1 MLDTKLKNMRKIKNI
16 IILLVCVIPAIILV
30 ALYPQM
36 EITLQEYKK
45 SYELQRQEELERFEA
60 SEYKWELSSGF
71 VHMATETAYSFY
83 AKLLNQ
89 TIGETVDSSVL
100 EAYGWLEDA
109 ETIKDATTYYAVYNK
124 ENVPYTLTNSG
135 ADLSEFMNLND
146 EERWE
151 QLEQISSDAAG
162 YMLLSF
168 DSVGNINSVHVSMDD
183 GILYEKDYYSL
194 VLGSVEQYMENAVH
208 WSENINPE
216 FQAELLKPKDFQAVF
231 ILNDRD
237 TFCRSYMFQTYE
249 PDMFNY
255 YSDMGAWVVVLIGA
269 GLVALA
275 ALLLPLIKCLET
287 GWEKIFGLPFEI
299 IAAIFF
305 AGIFGALG
313 MFYLMCISTMTGLS
327 YLTDKEIFYLIGIAI
342 TKESLI
348 RLLLVLNVFGW
359 SVCFFMEYI
368 VVSAFR
374 QFVCRPKVYLKEKVL
389 SIRLLRWI
397 KHKVMRFLRNVFRM
411 DLEKRMHSGIIKF
424 VIINGLVGALLCS
437 LQIVGAIGFIVY
449 SVALYIF
456 LKKYGGQIQGWYG
469 NLLEATHQMAE
480 GNLKFQMSEDQGVFK
495 TIGNELCMVQESFSK
510 AVMEEARSQN
520 MKTELITNVSHDLK
534 TPLTAM
540 ITYIDLLKREDLTAG
555 ERENYLNIVDQKSQ
569 RLKVL
574 IEDLFEVS
582 KAASGNIQM
591 NFMDVDVVSLMKEVR
606 LEMEDKIESSSLD
619 FKWNIPDEKIILSLD
634 GQKTFRIFENLLNNI
649 LKYSM
654 DHSRVYVDV
663 LTQEENVCIM
673 FRNISAMELS
683 DDPERLME
691 RCVRGDASRQTE
703 GSGLGL
709 AIAKSFVELQNGK
722 LDIAIDGDLFKVTIL
737 WRR

>member
-16 IILLVCVIPAIILV
+16 IILLICVVPAIVLV

-36 EITLQEYKK
+36 EMTLQEYQKN
-45 SYELQRQEELERFEA
+45 YELYRQEEMERYEA

-71 VHMATETAYSFY
+71 VHMATETAYNFY
-83 AKLLNQ
+83 AELLNRS
-89 TIGETVDSSVL
+89 IGETVDRSVL

-109 ETIKDATTYYAVYNK
+109 DSIKDATTYYAIYNK

-135 ADLSEFMNLND
+135 ADLSGFMNLTD
-146 EERWE
+146 EERWN
-151 QLEQISSDAAG
+151 QLEQILPDAAG
-162 YMLLSF
+162 YMILSF
-168 DSVGNINSVHVSMDD
+168 DSIGNLDGAHVSMDD
-183 GILYEKDYYSL
+183 GISYEKNCYSL
-194 VLGSVEQYMENAVH
+194 VLGSMEQYIENAVH

-237 TFCRSYMFQTYE
+237 TFCRSYMFQIYE
-249 PDMFNY
+249 PDLFNY
-255 YSDMGAWVVVLIGA
+255 YLDMGAWIIVLIGA

-275 ALLLPLIKCLET
+275 SLLLPLIKCLET

-374 QFVCRPKVYLKEKVL
+374 QFVCRPKAYLKEKVL
-389 SIRLLRWI
+389 SIRFLRWI
-397 KHKVMRFLRNVFRM
+397 KYKVMGFLRNVFRM
-411 DLEKRMHSGIIKF
+411 DLEKRMHSGNIKF
-424 VIINGLVGALLCS
+424 VIINGLIGALLCS
-437 LQIVGAIGFIVY
+437 LQIAGAIGFIVY
-449 SVALYIF
+449 SAVLYIF
-456 LKKYGGQIQGWYG
+456 LKKHGRQIQGWYG

-480 GNLKFQMSEDQGVFK
+480 GNLKFQMSEDQGIFK
-495 TIGNELCMVQESFSK
+495 TISEELCMVQESFSK

-619 FKWNIPDEKIILSLD
+619 FKWNLPEEKIILSLD
-634 GQKTFRIFENLLNNI
+634 GQKTFRVFENLLNNI

-654 DHSRVYVDV
+654 EHSRVYVDV
-663 LTQEENVCIM
+663 IIQDENVCVM

>member
-16 IILLVCVIPAIILV
+16 IILLVCVVPAIILV

-36 EITLQEYKK
+36 EMTLQEYQKN
-45 SYELQRQEELERFEA
+45 YELLRQEEMERYEA

-83 AKLLNQ
+83 AELLNRS
-89 TIGETVDSSVL
+89 IGETVDRSVL

-109 ETIKDATTYYAVYNK
+109 DSIKDATTYYAIYNK

-135 ADLSEFMNLND
+135 TDLSGFMSLTD
-146 EERWE
+146 EERWN
-151 QLEQISSDAAG
+151 QLEQILPDAAG
-162 YMLLSF
+162 YMILSF
-168 DSVGNINSVHVSMDD
+168 DSIGNLDGAHVNMDD
-183 GILYEKDYYSL
+183 GILYEKNCYSL
-194 VLGSVEQYMENAVH
+194 VLGSMEQYMENAVH

-249 PDMFNY
+249 PHMFNY

-456 LKKYGGQIQGWYG
+456 LKKYGGQIQAWYG

-480 GNLKFQMSEDQGVFK
+480 GNLKFQMSEDQGVFR
-495 TIGNELCMVQESFSK
+495 TISDELSKVQEGFSK
-510 AVMEEARSQN
+510 AVVEEARSQN

-619 FKWNIPDEKIILSLD
+619 FKWNLPDEKIILSLD
-634 GQKTFRIFENLLNNI
+634 GQKTFRVFENLLNNI

-654 DHSRVYVDV
+654 DHSRVYVDITIV
-663 LTQEENVCIM
+663 EENVCIM
-673 FRNISAMELS
+673 FRNISAMELG